1 MQQRIKGL
9 KVIDESGEEVASE
22 MPEIPSSIPFLP
34 YVVRPETE
42 FFLFFEFDPKKSSK
56 AIYIF
61 FISIVLMMLRDCCV

>member
-34 YVVRPETE
+34 YVVRLETVFF
-42 FFLFFEFDPKKSSK
+42 FFLNLILKSLVK
-56 AIYIF
+56 RYIYF
-61 FISIVLMMLRDCCV
+61 SFPLF

>member
-34 YVVRPETE
+34 YVVRLETD
-42 FFLFFEFDPKKSSK
+42 FFFF
-56 AIYIF
+56 
-61 FISIVLMMLRDCCV
+61 